1 MRRAILC
8 RALNTHA
15 WVPIG
20 AIVVLPHDE
29 RRVTFQCD
37 RCDSIRVERW
47 KSNGKR
53 ATPRYKRPQ
62 SYQAILEEFDS
73 PLARR
78 EFLDSRKATP
88 LRLVKGGQS

>member
-20 AIVVLPHDE
+20 NIVVLPHDE

-37 RCDSIRVERW
+37 RCDSIRIERW
-47 KSNGKR
+47 KQTGHR
-53 ATPRYKRPQ
+53 ASPRYKRPKN
-62 SYQAILEEFDS
+62 YQDLLEEFDS
-73 PLARR
+73 KMARA
-78 EFLDSRKATP
+78 EFLDSRKP
-88 LRLVKGGQS
+88 VKLKLVSKRAS

>member
-15 WVPIG
+15 WVPVG
-20 AIVVLPHDE
+20 NIVVLPHDE

-47 KSNGKR
+47 KPNGRR
-53 ATPRYKRPQ
+53 AAPRYKRPQ
-62 SYQAILEEFDS
+62 EYQNLLEEYDAT
-73 PLARR
+73 LARSAY
-78 EFLDSRKATP
+78 LDNHKSVK
-88 LRLVKGGQS
+88 LRLVKKAS